1 MNTNK
6 QTNKHTN
13 TNNKNMTTTTTLDS
27 SVWGPHYWFV
37 LLTMATSYPKHPNDV
52 TKKKYYE
59 FIQNLPLFMP
69 SSAIGNNFSKL
80 LDAFPVTPYLDS
92 RDSFI
97 KWVHFIHNRINVS
110 LKKEEISLHDAL
122 EIYYNNYKPKHVVA
136 REKYKHW
143 QKIVFVIIV
152 MLFLGFIKYNMS
164 KSN

>member
-1 MNTNK
+1 MLQPGVK
-6 QTNKHTN
+6 
-13 TNNKNMTTTTTLDS
+13 
-27 SVWGPHYWFV
+27 
-37 LLTMATSYPKHPNDV
+37 
-52 TKKKYYE
+52 
-59 FIQNLPLFMP
+59 NLPVFMP
-69 SSAIGNNFSKL
+69 SSTIGNNFSKL
-80 LDAFPVTPYLDS
+80 LDAFPVTPYLDG

-110 LKKEEISLHDAL
+110 LNKEEISLHSAL

-143 QKIVFVIIV
+143 QKVVFVIIV

>member
-1 MNTNK
+1 
-6 QTNKHTN
+6 
-13 TNNKNMTTTTTLDS
+13 MTTTKTTVTNSLDS
-27 SVWGPHYWFV
+27 NVWGPHYWFV
-37 LLTMATSYPKHPNDV
+37 LLTMATSYPKNPNDV

-110 LKKEEISLHDAL
+110 LNKEEISLHSAL
-122 EIYYNNYKPKHVVA
+122 EIYYNNYKPKHVIA

-143 QKIVFVIIV
+143 QKVVFVIIV